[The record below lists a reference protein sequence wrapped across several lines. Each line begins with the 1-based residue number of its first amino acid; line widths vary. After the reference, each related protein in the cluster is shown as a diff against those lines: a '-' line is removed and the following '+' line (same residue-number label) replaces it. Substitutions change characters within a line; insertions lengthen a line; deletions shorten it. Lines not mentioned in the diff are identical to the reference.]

1 MRAESTPLSGL
12 SCVRS
17 QNWDKVRSI
26 SPWHF
31 RLFKNLPAMQK
42 TLVLSL
48 GQEDPLKREIVTLSS
63 ILTWKIPWTD
73 EPSWPQSMGSPKR
86 HS

>member
-1 MRAESTPLSGL
+1 MRAESTPLSCL

-63 ILTWKIPWTD
+63 ILTWKIPWRE
-73 EPSWPQSMGSPKR
+73 EPGGLQPWEQRVK
-86 HS
+86 HD